1 MGENLE
7 ALKKRLADIGQ
18 LHRAAAVLG
27 WDMRTYMPP
36 GGASARSEQ
45 LAYLSKL
52 THEMFISEETGKLL
66 EKSENECAGIDQDSN
81 EAKILRNVRRSYDHA
96 VKIPTPLAEEFSRH
110 TTLSEDV
117 WTRARAENRYS
128 DFAPYLEKTLDL
140 LHQMIQHLGY
150 EEEPYDTLLDM
161 YERGAKTKDIEAVF
175 QQLEK
180 PLVDMVRAIAGA
192 TPKGDN
198 SPLIGNYSSEKQNQL
213 TLKVVASLGYD
224 LNRGRQDPTVHPF
237 CCSFSRDDVR
247 ITTRFSPERLE
258 PALFGSMHE
267 SGHAMYDQNIPAEY
281 DNTPI
286 GGAASLGVHESQS
299 RFWENIVGRSLPF
312 CEFIL
317 PLLRETF
324 PDPFESCDAA
334 RFHRSINRVHPSCIR
349 VEADEVTY
357 NLHILLRFQME
368 RDMLSGK
375 ITIKDL
381 PDAWNAKMESLLG
394 ITPPNDTQGVLQD
407 IHWAGGMIGYF
418 PTYTLGNLLSAQL
431 WRTMRNDIANPE
443 EHIRK
448 GDFAP
453 LLGWLRE
460 NVHRHG
466 SRYFSRELIP
476 IVTGEPLNPKHFLD
490 YLQSKYSQIYDI

>member
-7 ALKKRLADIGQ
+7 VLKKRLADIGQ

-36 GGASARSEQ
+36 GGAPARSEQ

-52 THEMFISEETGKLL
+52 THEMFISEEMGILL
-66 EKSENECAGIDQDSN
+66 EKSENECAGIDPDSN

-96 VKIPTPLAEEFSRH
+96 VKIPTALAEEFSRH

-117 WTRARAENRYS
+117 WTRARAENKYS
-128 DFAPYLEKTLDL
+128 DFAPYLDKTLDL
-140 LHQMIQHLGY
+140 LNQMIQHLGY

-180 PLVDMVRAIAGA
+180 PLVDMVRAIASA

-198 SPLIGNYSSEKQNQL
+198 SPITGDYPSYKQNKL

-237 CCSFSRDDVR
+237 CCGFSRDDVR
-247 ITTRFSPERLE
+247 ITTRFSPDRLE

-267 SGHAMYDQNIPAEY
+267 SGHAMYDQNIPAEF

-312 CEFIL
+312 CEFVL
-317 PLLRETF
+317 PLLQETF
-324 PDPFESCDAA
+324 PVPFESCDAA
-334 RFHRSINRVHPSCIR
+334 RFHRSINRVHPSFIR

-368 RDMLSGK
+368 RDILSGK

-381 PDAWNAKMESLLG
+381 PEAWNAKMESMLG

-431 WRTMRNDIANPE
+431 WRSMRKEIANPE

-448 GDFAP
+448 GNFAP
-453 LLGWLRE
+453 LLDWLRE

-476 IVTGEPLNPKHFLD
+476 TVTGEPLNPKHFLE